1 MHSIRNASTEA
12 THESWDGR
20 GECLVRIPVVHQWC
34 STWLA
39 LVHAARLSCR
49 RRFRCATKSSLP
61 SHSQPSPSTHLLLNS
76 DADRLEFSRT
86 WRFNSTSTNASGNL
100 SNALGLPIYVLPVAP
115 FNASH
120 GELYTAEVLFQAH
133 EVFQGVP
140 GSKGG
145 GGGGACQGSA
155 SFWYGGNRSRPFFGD
170 GGGGGNGGQ
179 AGKRLTWEFS
189 VHGRHVFEAG
199 LQADEPRFSTPPLTP
214 TLTLESSPWPKP
226 AGRRGGAVFRI
237 LRGAEHAAVWHGA
250 VCHGEQGHRHV
261 RGRVRERE
269 RGGADSTLMAA
280 VWAERSKPAGVDAV
294 HVSGSRRAA
303 PTAWPAPYCANRA
316 ASERALSSSRRRYEM
331 TGEFEEVLVTLEV
344 PWALV

>member
-1 MHSIRNASTEA
+1 MGGANASFA
-12 THESWDGR
+12 SPWYINGAPPGWR
-20 GECLVRIPVVHQWC
+20 WC
-34 STWLA
+34 MQQGC
-39 LVHAARLSCR
+39 HAGVASG
-49 RRFRCATKSSLP
+49 AQQKSSLP

-76 DADRLEFSRT
+76 DAGRLEFSRT

-120 GELYTAEVLFQAH
+120 GDLYTAEVLFQAH

-145 GGGGACQGSA
+145 GGGGACQGST

-199 LQADEPRFSTPPLTP
+199 LQADEPRFSPAPDPDADPRIL
-214 TLTLESSPWPKP
+214 TLTQTCRRK
-226 AGRRGGAVFRI
+226 RRGC
-237 LRGAEHAAVWHGA
+237 LPHPTW
-250 VCHGEQGHRHV
+250 
-261 RGRVRERE
+261 
-269 RGGADSTLMAA
+269 
-280 VWAERSKPAGVDAV
+280 
-294 HVSGSRRAA
+294 RRARGSV
-303 PTAWPAPYCANRA
+303 AWGC
-316 ASERALSSSRRRYEM
+316 
-331 TGEFEEVLVTLEV
+331 V
-344 PWALV
+344 PWRAGPPACARPCAGTRARRS

>member
-1 MHSIRNASTEA
+1 MGGANASFA
-12 THESWDGR
+12 SPWYINGAPPGWR
-20 GECLVRIPVVHQWC
+20 WC
-34 STWLA
+34 MQQGC
-39 LVHAARLSCR
+39 HAGVASG
-49 RRFRCATKSSLP
+49 AQQKSSLP

-76 DADRLEFSRT
+76 DAGRLEFSRT

-120 GELYTAEVLFQAH
+120 GDLYTAEVLFQAH

-199 LQADEPRFSTPPLTP
+199 LQADEPRFSTPPLAP
-214 TLTLESSPWPKP
+214 TLTLESSP
-226 AGRRGGAVFRI
+226 
-237 LRGAEHAAVWHGA
+237 
-250 VCHGEQGHRHV
+250 
-261 RGRVRERE
+261 
-269 RGGADSTLMAA
+269 
-280 VWAERSKPAGVDAV
+280 
-294 HVSGSRRAA
+294 
-303 PTAWPAPYCANRA
+303 
-316 ASERALSSSRRRYEM
+316 
-331 TGEFEEVLVTLEV
+331 
-344 PWALV
+344 

>member
-120 GELYTAEVLFQAH
+120 GELYTAEVLF
-133 EVFQGVP
+133 
-140 GSKGG
+140 
-145 GGGGACQGSA
+145 
-155 SFWYGGNRSRPFFGD
+155 
-170 GGGGGNGGQ
+170 
-179 AGKRLTWEFS
+179 
-189 VHGRHVFEAG
+189 
-199 LQADEPRFSTPPLTP
+199 
-214 TLTLESSPWPKP
+214 
-226 AGRRGGAVFRI
+226 FR
-237 LRGAEHAAVWHGA
+237 
-250 VCHGEQGHRHV
+250 
-261 RGRVRERE
+261 
-269 RGGADSTLMAA
+269 D
-280 VWAERSKPAGVDAV
+280 
-294 HVSGSRRAA
+294 
-303 PTAWPAPYCANRA
+303 
-316 ASERALSSSRRRYEM
+316 
-331 TGEFEEVLVTLEV
+331 
-344 PWALV
+344 